1 VDRYIV
7 YVVNIVEIDPRRIKH
22 YDEARFDSTS
32 AHTPRTRRPF
42 RGTLVGASHLA
53 LAESQPT
60 YGRSIAGLKV
70 YAVDFDRLGAS
81 YSISAVQNPTFTSAL
96 TSVES
101 ILSPALPYQLSHL
114 VAPLPSMLLSHLL
127 SALGS

>member
-7 YVVNIVEIDPRRIKH
+7 YVVNIVEIDPRRIKY

-32 AHTPRTRRPF
+32 AHTPRTPCPF
-42 RGTLVGASHLA
+42 RGTLVGASHLT

-81 YSISAVQNPTFTSAL
+81 YSIAAAVGDDIVDACNCKCCL
-96 TSVES
+96 
-101 ILSPALPYQLSHL
+101 
-114 VAPLPSMLLSHLL
+114 
-127 SALGS
+127 